1 MRRALVI
8 LTKPLEPLDERVV
21 REERALPNTEIEVID
36 LTVAEP
42 DYARLLDAVFAA
54 DSVQVW

>member
-1 MRRALVI
+1 MRRI
-8 LTKPLEPLDERVV
+8 LLILSKPLEALDADVIEA
-21 REERALPNTEIEVID
+21 EKALADVETEIFD
-36 LTVAEP
+36 LTVPEP